1 MKQHMLTHK
10 IRDMPQHMFGSPTAS
25 ASSTDS
31 RAEKSGRRSVDYQD
45 SEKSSGPSYT
55 NNNNQREKNLNNADS
70 KAKMEPGMKRP
81 SSNEVDDTH
90 STKRPLSEYF
100 RILKIFTLLLETVV

>member
-31 RAEKSGRRSVDYQD
+31 RADRSGRQSVDYQD
-45 SEKSSGPSYT
+45 GDKSCASSSSRRDDST
-55 NNNNQREKNLNNADS
+55 NNNNNQREKNNNSMDG
-70 KAKMEPGMKRP
+70 KPKPEPGMKRP
-81 SSNEVDDTH
+81 SSSDAEDSHN
-90 STKRPLSEYF
+90 SKRPLSE
-100 RILKIFTLLLETVV
+100 

>member
-31 RAEKSGRRSVDYQD
+31 RADNNNKSGRRSADYQD
-45 SEKSSGPSYT
+45 GDKSSGSSAS
-55 NNNNQREKNLNNADS
+55 NNNNNSQREKNHNVEGKGRGETS
-70 KAKMEPGMKRP
+70 MKRP
-81 SSNEVDDTH
+81 STADAEEATH
-90 STKRPLSEYF
+90 NTKRPLSEYQSSKL
-100 RILKIFTLLLETVV
+100 IS

>member
-31 RAEKSGRRSVDYQD
+31 RADKSGRRSADYQD
-45 SEKSSGPSYT
+45 GDKSNGSTY
-55 NNNNQREKNLNNADS
+55 NNNNSQREKNNNNSMDTAV
-70 KAKMEPGMKRP
+70 KAESGLKRP
-81 SSNEVDDTH
+81 STDVEESQN
-90 STKRPLSEYF
+90 SKRPLSEYLPRF
-100 RILKIFTLLLETVV
+100 